1 MVITLIDKRLVGNS
15 GTYRILE
22 KDKDEVGQMMPW
34 PLTRHAQFASLMFGQ
49 CWTLIGGNHIHLMPL
64 QMISHFEYLG
74 LGVVDV
80 SDSDLSMA
88 FVELAPRFATVAV
101 DYGTLMTK
109 KIHKIIFSFTST
121 NISNDIFRMA
131 VDHCICIPSGVVWFA
146 AFDVI

>member
-1 MVITLIDKRLVGNS
+1 
-15 GTYRILE
+15 
-22 KDKDEVGQMMPW
+22 
-34 PLTRHAQFASLMFGQ
+34 
-49 CWTLIGGNHIHLMPL
+49 MPL
-64 QMISHFEYLG
+64 QMISQFEYLG
-74 LGVVDV
+74 LGVVDA

-131 VDHCICIPSGVVWFA
+131 VDHCVFIPSGAVWFR
-146 AFDVI
+146 AFDVM